1 MKRMVY
7 NSTAF
12 GIVLFAPVQQSS
24 IMNSLYLAISAW
36 REILART
43 FSGFA
48 EQDNVSPDWLVNPA
62 TRRKLKL
69 DKYYPEAAIAV
80 RFVGLTAKGQ
90 GRQSDWE
97 VMEAEQRDQTRAE
110 LCRQNGVQL
119 ATIDPNEDLVKQLD
133 GLLSI
138 LARASRH
145 LAQSSRPDA
154 YKMQWMPLLAA
165 ARDRAEKLRSA
176 IVRDPEQMTI
186 NLADSWR
193 EREAGIALDLGSSA
207 AAAPKPR
214 NGSAANL
221 VLSPGLRVRH
231 LKFGDGVVTRI
242 DGSGESATVAILFD
256 AAEERTF
263 MAGLLYDKL
272 GPA

>member
-1 MKRMVY
+1 
-7 NSTAF
+7 
-12 GIVLFAPVQQSS
+12 
-24 IMNSLYLAISAW
+24 MNSLYLAISAW

-43 FSGFA
+43 FAGFT

-69 DKYYPEAAIAV
+69 DKYYPEAGIAV
-80 RFVGLTAKGQ
+80 RFIGLTAKGQ

-97 VMEAEQRDQTRAE
+97 VMETEQRDQTRAE

-119 ATIDPNEDLVKQLD
+119 ATVDPNEDLVKQLD

-138 LARASRH
+138 LARASRT

-154 YKMQWMPLLAA
+154 AKMQWMPALAA

-176 IVRDPEQMTI
+176 IVRNPEQMI
-186 NLADSWR
+186 ANLADGWR
-193 EREAGIALDLGSSA
+193 EREAGVALELSTPA
-207 AAAPKPR
+207 AKTPRPAA
-214 NGSAANL
+214 NGGAANL
-221 VLSPGLRVRH
+221 VLSPGQRVRH
-231 LKFGDGVVTRI
+231 LRFGDGVVTRI

-263 MAGLLYDKL
+263 MASLLYDKL
-272 GPA
+272 EPA

>member
-1 MKRMVY
+1 
-7 NSTAF
+7 
-12 GIVLFAPVQQSS
+12 
-24 IMNSLYLAISAW
+24 MNTMYLSISAW

-43 FSGFA
+43 FAGYR
-48 EQDNVSPDWLVNPA
+48 EQDNVSPEWLVNPA
-62 TRRKLKL
+62 TNRKLKL
-69 DKYYPEAAIAV
+69 DKFYPDAGIAV

-97 VMEAEQRDQTRAE
+97 VLETEQRDQTRAE

-119 ATIDPNEDLVKQLD
+119 ATIDPNEEIVKQMD

-138 LARASRH
+138 MARGSRL
-145 LAQSSRPDA
+145 LAQSSRPDS
-154 YKMQWMPLLAA
+154 YKMEWMPALAA
-165 ARDRAEKLRSA
+165 ARDRAEKLRA
-176 IVRDPEQMTI
+176 ALARNPEQMMA

-193 EREAGIALDLGSSA
+193 EREAGVALELNDPVPVNAKQPRRGA
-207 AAAPKPR
+207 AQII
-214 NGSAANL
+214 
-221 VLSPGLRVRH
+221 LSPGQRVRH

-242 DGSGESATVAILFD
+242 DGSGDGATVAILFD

-272 GPA
+272 ESA